1 MNAALGSLERF
12 LPPLGLLA
20 IRILPPRVSYLL
32 AESVM
37 GVVAARRRSRLIR
50 AVQANQSV
58 VRGLPLGDPR
68 LDRAVREVFLEAG
81 RGYVDWFRALAFGPG
96 ALPAMVQIS
105 PILRDVLRGRGAVL
119 VGGHVNGFNLA
130 LLRFSLEAAG
140 LLLLTMPDV
149 SGAHGLENMLRRRFG
164 VPAVPMSVAALRGG
178 LRLLQAGGKVITGV
192 DRPDPDGR
200 PLMFFGRRARLP
212 LGHVRI
218 AARAGVPLVVADIR
232 CDGPGRYSL
241 DGSVMDPP
249 RAKEP
254 TEAVLVSAGEE
265 VLRRL
270 EQGIRRRPSS
280 WLMFL
285 PVWQD
290 REL

>member
-20 IRILPPRVSYLL
+20 IRFLPPRVSYLL

-37 GVVAARRRSRLIR
+37 GAVAARRRSPLFR

-58 VRGLPLGDPR
+58 VRGLTPGDSR

-81 RGYVDWFRALAFGPG
+81 RGYVDWFRALAFGPR
-96 ALPAMVQIS
+96 ALAGMVQIS
-105 PILRDVLRGRGAVL
+105 LVLQDVLRGRGAVI
-119 VGGHVNGFNLA
+119 VGGHLNGFNMA
-130 LLRFSLEAAG
+130 LLRFSLEPAG
-140 LLLLTMPDV
+140 MLLLTMPDA
-149 SGAHGLENMLRRRFG
+149 SGAHGLENVLRRRFG
-164 VPAVPMSVAALRGG
+164 LSAVPMSVAALRHA

-212 LGHVRI
+212 IGHVRI
-218 AARAGVPLVVADIR
+218 AARAGVPLFVTDIR

-241 DGSVMDPP
+241 DGSLMDPP
-249 RAKEP
+249 RAKDP
-254 TEAVLVSAGEE
+254 TEAVLVSAAEE

-290 REL
+290 QDR

>member
-81 RGYVDWFRALAFGPG
+81 RGYVDWFRALAFGPD